1 MSKRGE
7 ETRTEI
13 LAILCSSNRPLSA
26 YDVLA
31 ELRDSNSKIGPP
43 TVYRALATLGDRGEV
58 HRIESLNAYVACECA
73 PHECDTILSICK
85 DCRGVEENVSPELLK
100 QLSSIIDKS
109 GFAPTR
115 HVIEVHGVC
124 SSCDDERRLA

>member
-13 LAILCSSNRPLSA
+13 MAVLRRSSRPLSA

-31 ELRDSNSKIGPP
+31 ELRDSNPKIGPP
-43 TVYRALATLGDRGEV
+43 TVYRALATLGDRGHV
-58 HRIESLNAYVACECA
+58 HRIESLNAYVACECV
-73 PHECDTILSICK
+73 PHECDTILSICN
-85 DCRGVEENVSPELLK
+85 DCGNVEENVSPELLK
-100 QLSSIIDKS
+100 QLLSVIDKS
-109 GFAPTR
+109 GFAPKR

-124 SSCDDERRLA
+124 ASCDDGRRPE